1 MNQRATFRA
10 VVISAS
16 LLALAA
22 PIVDLIEPTL
32 VFGLGRTPTGA
43 HPPEGWSPAV
53 IAAGLLTLLS
63 YVVGFFSAVGLL
75 FLKRLA
81 RIGAAVVSITI
92 LLAHLPIGEMS
103 YSGASF
109 SVGLASYGL
118 WVWALSIAYL
128 GDLRGAFT

>member
-1 MNQRATFRA
+1 MNHRAALRA

-32 VFGLGRTPTGA
+32 VFALGRTPSGA
-43 HPPEGWSPAV
+43 QPPEGWSPGV

-63 YVVGFFSAVGLL
+63 YVVGFFSAIGLL
-75 FLKRLA
+75 FLKRWA
-81 RIGAAVVSITI
+81 RLGGTVVSITI

-109 SVGLASYGL
+109 SLGLASYGL
-118 WVWALSIAYL
+118 WIWALSMAYL
-128 GDLRGAFT
+128 GELRGAFT